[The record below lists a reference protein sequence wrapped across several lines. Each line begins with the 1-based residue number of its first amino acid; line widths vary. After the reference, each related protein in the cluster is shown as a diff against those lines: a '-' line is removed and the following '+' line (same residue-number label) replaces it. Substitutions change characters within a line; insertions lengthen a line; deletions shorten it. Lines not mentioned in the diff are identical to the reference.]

1 VSGPGDAP
9 DEPTDDAG
17 RVEHLNPPG
26 FAASARAIN
35 GTRSVIVRGLRI
47 LGLPIR
53 EERRLFALSVVG
65 SALFGLATVASSY
78 VLGEVTQRVVVP
90 SLRDGHAAWGSVAV
104 AALLVFAV
112 GATRAVGMFFRRF
125 AAGVLQY
132 RMQAHYRRRVTRQ
145 YLRLP
150 LAWHQRHS
158 TGALLSNANAD
169 VEALWA
175 PIAPFPFAVGVVVM
189 LAAAIGLL
197 VATDPLLAAVGFV
210 VFPLVG
216 ALNYAY
222 SRLVSP
228 LFARVQELR
237 AEVSAV
243 AHESFDGALV
253 VKTLGREGDETARFR
268 RSAEALRDAMIR
280 AGRVRGV
287 FDPLMEALPNFG
299 VLAVLV
305 VGAHRIGGG
314 DLSVGDLVRVAYL
327 FTLLAFPIRAIGWVI
342 SEMPRSV
349 VGWGR
354 VSAVLTAQGEQ
365 EYGTARL
372 AGTGP
377 ATLRLDGVGYR
388 YPAPA
393 SADLGGQ
400 RQTAGA
406 VAGGQVAG
414 GAGEPAALA
423 AEPAARAAAEK
434 PGASA
439 ALTDVAFEAR
449 PGRVVAVTGR
459 TGAGKSTLV
468 SLLARLVDP
477 DSGAVLLDGA
487 DLRDL
492 AAGEVTAAVALVAQ
506 QAFLFDDTVRA
517 NITLGADLSDDAVWD
532 ALRLAQADRFVAAL
546 PDGVDTE
553 VGERGTTLS
562 GGQRQRVALARALV
576 RRPRLLVLDDATSS
590 VDPRVEASILAGLR
604 ALGSA
609 GSSTVVVVAHRRA
622 TIALAD
628 EVVYL
633 EGGRVAAHGR
643 HDELLVGSPG
653 YAELLTAYERAAAA
667 TVDVAGSLGPAD
679 GDDLGS
685 RDPDSHDPDSR
696 DHDDALDEEVLS

>member
-1 VSGPGDAP
+1 MPAPGDAP
-9 DEPTDDAG
+9 DEPPSPGGPVD
-17 RVEHLNPPG
+17 HLNPPG
-26 FAASARAIN
+26 FAQSARAIDE
-35 GTRSVIVRGLRI
+35 TRSVIRRGLRI
-47 LGLPIR
+47 LLLAVR
-53 EERRLFALSVVG
+53 EERRLFALSVFG

-78 VLGEVTQRVVVP
+78 VLGEVTQRVIVP
-90 SLRDGHAAWGSVAV
+90 SLRDGHAAWGSVV
-104 AALLVFAV
+104 TAALLVFAV

-189 LAAAIGLL
+189 LAAAVGLL

-216 ALNYAY
+216 VLNLTY

-237 AEVSAV
+237 AEVSTV

-253 VKTLGREGDETARFR
+253 IKTLGREADETARFR
-268 RSAEALRDAMIR
+268 RSAEQLRDAMIR

-305 VGAHRIGGG
+305 VGAHRIGSG

-354 VSAVLTAQGEQ
+354 VSAVLTAEGEQ
-365 EYGTARL
+365 EFGTERL

-388 YPAPA
+388 YPAPVD
-393 SADLGGQ
+393 ADSEDHGDSEDDGG
-400 RQTAGA
+400 RANDSVGGEAA
-406 VAGGQVAG
+406 VSGV
-414 GAGEPAALA
+414 ALA
-423 AEPAARAAAEK
+423 
-434 PGASA
+434 
-439 ALTDVAFEAR
+439 DVTFEAR
-449 PGRVVAVTGR
+449 PGKVLAVTGR

-477 DSGAVLLDGA
+477 DTGTVRLDGA

-492 AAGEVTAAVALVAQ
+492 AADEVTSAVALVAQ

-517 NITLGADLSDDAVWD
+517 NITLGLDLPDDAVWD
-532 ALRLAQADRFVAAL
+532 ALRLAQADRFVEAL
-546 PDGVDTE
+546 PGGLDTE

-562 GGQRQRVALARALV
+562 GGQRQRISLARALV

-633 EGGRVAAHGR
+633 EAGRVAAHGR

-653 YAELLTAYERAAAA
+653 YAELLTAYERAAADLDA
-667 TVDVAGSLGPAD
+667 RPGLDASRTVGLDA
-679 GDDLGS
+679 DDLGHG
-685 RDPDSHDPDSR
+685 DG
-696 DHDDALDEEVLS
+696 LDEEVMS

>member
-1 VSGPGDAP
+1 MGPA
-9 DEPTDDAG
+9 
-17 RVEHLNPPG
+17 G
-26 FAASARAIN
+26 FAQAASRVDAT
-35 GTRSVIVRGLRI
+35 GSVIGRGLRI
-47 LGLPIR
+47 LRLAVH
-53 EERRLFALSVVG
+53 EEPRLFALSVFG
-65 SALFGLATVASSY
+65 SGLFGLATVASSY
-78 VLGEVTQRVVVP
+78 VLGEVTQRIVVP
-90 SLRDGHAAWGSVAV
+90 SLRDGHAAWAGVAG

-175 PIAPFPFAVGVVVM
+175 PVAPFPFAVGVVLM
-189 LAAAIGLL
+189 LAAAVVLL

-216 ALNYAY
+216 VLNYVY
-222 SRLVSP
+222 SRRVSP

-237 AEVSAV
+237 AEVSGV

-253 VKTLGREGDETARFR
+253 VKTLGREADETARFR
-268 RSAEALRDAMIR
+268 GSAEALRDAMIR
-280 AGRVRGV
+280 AGRVRGI
-287 FDPLMEALPNFG
+287 FDPLMEALPNLG

-305 VGAHRIGGG
+305 VGAHRISAGS
-314 DLSVGDLVRVAYL
+314 LSVGDLVRVAYL

-342 SEMPRSV
+342 SELPRSV

-354 VSAVLTAQGEQ
+354 VSAVLTASGEQ
-365 EYGTARL
+365 TFGGARL
-372 AGTGP
+372 AATGP
-377 ATLRLDGVGYR
+377 ARLRLDGVSYR
-388 YPAPA
+388 YPSPASEAPA
-393 SADLGGQ
+393 SEAP
-400 RQTAGA
+400 ASEA
-406 VAGGQVAG
+406 AGGGHARG
-414 GAGEPAALA
+414 RPA
-423 AEPAARAAAEK
+423 P
-434 PGASA
+434 A
-439 ALTDVAFEAR
+439 ALTDVTFEAT
-449 PGRVVAVTGR
+449 PGKVIAIAGR

-468 SLLARLVDP
+468 GLLARLVDP
-477 DSGAVLLDGA
+477 DAGAVRLDGT

-492 AAGEVTAAVALVAQ
+492 AAGEVTGAVALVAQ

-532 ALRLAQADRFVAAL
+532 ALRRAQADRFVAAL
-546 PDGVDTE
+546 PDGLDTE

-576 RRPRLLVLDDATSS
+576 RKPRLLVLDDATSS
-590 VDPRVEASILAGLR
+590 VDPRVEASILARLR
-604 ALGSA
+604 SDA
-609 GSSTVVVVAHRRA
+609 GASTVVVVAHRRA

-653 YAELLTAYERAAAA
+653 YADLLTAYERAAAGA
-667 TVDVAGSLGPAD
+667 AGAAPAGTADVAADADADLDWDELGGGGELG
-679 GDDLGS
+679 GDE
-685 RDPDSHDPDSR
+685 
-696 DHDDALDEEVLS
+696 LDEGVLS

>member
-1 VSGPGDAP
+1 MPAPGDVP
-9 DEPTDDAG
+9 DEPPNPGGHVVD
-17 RVEHLNPPG
+17 HLNPPG
-26 FAASARAIN
+26 FARSALAID
-35 GTRSVIVRGLRI
+35 GTRSVIQRGLRI
-47 LGLPIR
+47 LLLAVR
-53 EERRLFALSVVG
+53 EERRLFALSVFG

-78 VLGEVTQRVVVP
+78 VLGEVTQRVIVP
-90 SLRDGHAAWGSVAV
+90 YLRDGHAAWGSVV
-104 AALLVFAV
+104 TAASLVFAV

-189 LAAAIGLL
+189 LAAAIALL

-216 ALNYAY
+216 VLNLTY

-253 VKTLGREGDETARFR
+253 IKTLGREADETVRFR
-268 RSAEALRDAMIR
+268 RSAEQLRDAMIR

-305 VGAHRIGGG
+305 VGAHRIGSG

-354 VSAVLTAQGEQ
+354 VSAVLTAEGEQ
-365 EYGTARL
+365 EFGTERL

-377 ATLRLDGVGYR
+377 ATLRLEGVGYR
-388 YPAPA
+388 YPTPAPA
-393 SADLGGQ
+393 PAPV
-400 RQTAGA
+400 GA
-406 VAGGQVAG
+406 AGGTERPG
-414 GAGEPAALA
+414 GDEETEAAAALA
-423 AEPAARAAAEK
+423 EV
-434 PGASA
+434 
-439 ALTDVAFEAR
+439 TFEAR
-449 PGRVVAVTGR
+449 PGKVLAVTGR

-477 DSGAVLLDGA
+477 DTGTVRLDGA

-492 AAGEVTAAVALVAQ
+492 AADEVTSAVALVAQ

-517 NITLGADLSDDAVWD
+517 NITLGLDLSDDAVWE
-532 ALRLAQADRFVAAL
+532 ALRLAQADRFVEAL
-546 PDGVDTE
+546 PSGLDTE

-562 GGQRQRVALARALV
+562 GGQRQRISLARALV

-633 EGGRVAAHGR
+633 ESGRVAAHGR

-653 YAELLTAYERAAAA
+653 YAELLTAYERAAADLEA
-667 TVDVAGSLGPAD
+667 PTGSDAPAD
-679 GDDLGS
+679 LGLDTDDPRHGD
-685 RDPDSHDPDSR
+685 
-696 DHDDALDEEVLS
+696 AFDEEVLS

>member
-1 VSGPGDAP
+1 VPVSDDAP
-9 DEPTDDAG
+9 EEVTSGEGEAAG
-17 RVEHLNPPG
+17 PAGHVDHLNPPG
-26 FAASARAIN
+26 FAASARAIDET
-35 GTRSVIVRGLRI
+35 GSVIGRGLRI
-47 LGLPIR
+47 LLLVVR
-53 EERRLFALSVVG
+53 EEPRLFALSVFG

-78 VLGEVTQRVVVP
+78 VLGEVTQRVVIP
-90 SLRDGHAAWGSVAV
+90 SLRDGHATWGSVVA

-112 GATRAVGMFFRRF
+112 GSARAVGMFFRRF

-189 LAAAIGLL
+189 LAAAVALL
-197 VATDPLLAAVGFV
+197 LATDPLLAAVGFV

-216 ALNYAY
+216 LLNYAY

-237 AEVSAV
+237 AEASAV

-253 VKTLGREGDETARFR
+253 VKTLGREADETARFR
-268 RSAEALRDAMIR
+268 RSAEQLRDAMVR

-305 VGAHRIGGG
+305 VGAHRIGTGG
-314 DLSVGDLVRVAYL
+314 LSVGDLVRVAYL

-342 SEMPRSV
+342 SELPRSV

-365 EYGTARL
+365 KFGTARL

-377 ATLRLDGVGYR
+377 AALRFDGVGYR
-388 YPAPA
+388 YPGRMVDGTSVDDPA
-393 SADLGGQ
+393 GDD
-400 RQTAGA
+400 
-406 VAGGQVAG
+406 
-414 GAGEPAALA
+414 PAADDLA
-423 AEPAARAAAEK
+423 AERLAT
-434 PGASA
+434 GAGAQAGA
-439 ALTDVAFEAR
+439 ALTDVGFEAP
-449 PGRVVAVTGR
+449 PGKVVAVTGR

-477 DSGAVLLDGA
+477 DTGTVRLDGV

-492 AAGEVTAAVALVAQ
+492 APGEVTNAIALVAQ

-532 ALRLAQADRFVAAL
+532 ALRLAQADRFVTAL
-546 PDGVDTE
+546 PGGLDTE

-562 GGQRQRVALARALV
+562 GGQRQRIALARALV

-653 YAELLTAYERAAAA
+653 YAELLTAYERAAAGL
-667 TVDVAGSLGPAD
+667 DGPGGID
-679 GDDLGS
+679 PRDLGHG
-685 RDPDSHDPDSR
+685 DE
-696 DHDDALDEEVLS
+696 LDEEVLS

>member
-1 VSGPGDAP
+1 VPVSDDAP
-9 DEPTDDAG
+9 EEVTSGEGEAAG
-17 RVEHLNPPG
+17 PAGHVDHLNPPG
-26 FAASARAIN
+26 FAASARAID
-35 GTRSVIVRGLRI
+35 GTGSVIGRGLRI
-47 LGLPIR
+47 LLLVVR
-53 EERRLFALSVVG
+53 EEPRLFALSVFG
-65 SALFGLATVASSY
+65 STLFGLATVASSY
-78 VLGEVTQRVVVP
+78 VLGEVTQRVVIP
-90 SLRDGHAAWGSVAV
+90 SLRDGHATWGSVVA

-112 GATRAVGMFFRRF
+112 GSARAVGMFFRRF

-189 LAAAIGLL
+189 LAAAVALL
-197 VATDPLLAAVGFV
+197 LATDPLLAAVGFV

-216 ALNYAY
+216 LLNYAY

-253 VKTLGREGDETARFR
+253 VKTLGREADETARFR
-268 RSAEALRDAMIR
+268 RSAEQLRDAMVR

-305 VGAHRIGGG
+305 VGAHRIGTGG
-314 DLSVGDLVRVAYL
+314 LSVGDLVRVAYL

-342 SEMPRSV
+342 SELPRSV

-354 VSAVLTAQGEQ
+354 VSAVLTADGEQ
-365 EYGTARL
+365 EFGTARL
-372 AGTGP
+372 AGNGP
-377 ATLRLDGVGYR
+377 AALRFDGVGYR
-388 YPAPA
+388 YPGLA
-393 SADLGGQ
+393 
-400 RQTAGA
+400 A
-406 VAGGQVAG
+406 VAG
-414 GAGEPAALA
+414 
-423 AEPAARAAAEK
+423 
-434 PGASA
+434 A
-439 ALTDVAFEAR
+439 ALTDVGFEAP
-449 PGRVVAVTGR
+449 PGKVVAVTGR

-477 DSGAVLLDGA
+477 DTGTVRLDGV

-492 AAGEVTAAVALVAQ
+492 APGEVTNAIALVAQ

-532 ALRLAQADRFVAAL
+532 ALRLAQADRFVTAL
-546 PDGVDTE
+546 PGGLDTE

-562 GGQRQRVALARALV
+562 GGQRQRIALARALV

-653 YAELLTAYERAAAA
+653 YAELLTAYERAAAGL
-667 TVDVAGSLGPAD
+667 DGPGGID
-679 GDDLGS
+679 PRDLGHG
-685 RDPDSHDPDSR
+685 DE
-696 DHDDALDEEVLS
+696 LDEEVLS

>member
-1 VSGPGDAP
+1 MPAPGDAP
-9 DEPTDDAG
+9 DGPPSPGGHVD
-17 RVEHLNPPG
+17 HLNPPG
-26 FAASARAIN
+26 FAQSARAID
-35 GTRSVIVRGLRI
+35 GTRSVIWRGLRI
-47 LGLPIR
+47 LWLAVR
-53 EERRLFALSVVG
+53 EERRLFALSVFG

-78 VLGEVTQRVVVP
+78 VLGEVTQRVIVP
-90 SLRDGHAAWGSVAV
+90 SLRDGHAAWGSVV
-104 AALLVFAV
+104 SAALLVFAV

-189 LAAAIGLL
+189 LAAAVGLL

-216 ALNYAY
+216 VLNLTY

-237 AEVSAV
+237 AEVSTV

-253 VKTLGREGDETARFR
+253 VKTLGREADETARFR
-268 RSAEALRDAMIR
+268 RSAEQLRDAMIR

-305 VGAHRIGGG
+305 VGAHRIGSA

-354 VSAVLTAQGEQ
+354 VSAVLTAEGEQ
-365 EYGTARL
+365 QFGTEHL

-388 YPAPA
+388 YPGP
-393 SADLGGQ
+393 D
-400 RQTAGA
+400 GA
-406 VAGGQVAG
+406 AG
-414 GAGEPAALA
+414 GAERPEGDKEAVPAAALA
-423 AEPAARAAAEK
+423 
-434 PGASA
+434 
-439 ALTDVAFEAR
+439 DVAFEAR
-449 PGRVVAVTGR
+449 PGKVLAVTGR

-477 DSGAVLLDGA
+477 DEGTVRVDGA

-492 AAGEVTAAVALVAQ
+492 AAGGVTSAVALVAQ

-517 NITLGADLSDDAVWD
+517 NITLGLDLPDDTVWD
-532 ALRLAQADRFVAAL
+532 ALRLAQADRFVEAL
-546 PDGVDTE
+546 PGGLDTE

-562 GGQRQRVALARALV
+562 GGQRQRIALARALV

-633 EGGRVAAHGR
+633 ESGRVAAHGR

-653 YAELLTAYERAAAA
+653 YAELLTAYERAAADLEA
-667 TVDVAGSLGPAD
+667 PAGLDAPR
-679 GDDLGS
+679 DLGLDTDGP
-685 RDPDSHDPDSR
+685 RHG
-696 DHDDALDEEVLS
+696 DAFDEEVLS